1 MDQIYNSNDDFLIF
15 VIIIVSMKKLIDYET
30 NEFIINQLILKIQ
43 QIIKIILMKMNKKV
57 YFKFFSK
64 KMIIKMLIKKQITFW
79 VWDVRKI
86 YKQHFYSPTSN
97 YSLNF
102 YIIFFY

>member
-64 KMIIKMLIKKQITFW
+64 KMIIKMLIKKQITF
-79 VWDVRKI
+79 
-86 YKQHFYSPTSN
+86 
-97 YSLNF
+97 
-102 YIIFFY
+102 

>member
-57 YFKFFSK
+57 DFKFF
-64 KMIIKMLIKKQITFW
+64 F
-79 VWDVRKI
+79 
-86 YKQHFYSPTSN
+86 
-97 YSLNF
+97 
-102 YIIFFY
+102 